1 MDQRQTAVISVDLG
15 AGDLVTQAGGSQVV
29 TSACRDAARPLP
41 KPKTTLAQSTCDDGE
56 SPSSECRWRSR
67 HVSSVNQT
75 HSPHSNYTIRSTTV
89 ARADFLT
96 GVLLRVCTETSH
108 YAHTAYY
115 SYNHT
120 QTTIMA
126 LFLELP
132 APCGSWV
139 CKWVSVYV
147 SK

>member
-1 MDQRQTAVISVDLG
+1 MSLEKQTRFRCQPN
-15 AGDLVTQAGGSQVV
+15 TF
-29 TSACRDAARPLP
+29 TAR
-41 KPKTTLAQSTCDDGE
+41 
-56 SPSSECRWRSR
+56 
-67 HVSSVNQT
+67 
-75 HSPHSNYTIRSTTV
+75 NYTIRSTTV